1 MDLKAELEHLT
12 PRVARG
18 AWHGYEYVKGYG
30 IFGLPFSSGHVL
42 ALRVFP
48 ENDFSP
54 YVTIWHRDPGGTWA
68 IHYDAVAGH
77 VACPRYYGTA
87 CHMTAPAHIDVVWQ
101 GPDRLRVRMDSPALE
116 WMVEAHETPALR
128 LMNGMSR
135 RLPFWTWKYEALRVP
150 REWMARAFGLG
161 RIKLASVMPSG
172 HFGVLMPQR
181 MYFIDRSEALL
192 EEVDLGQ
199 VVRMYPNPR
208 IGEVPLP
215 ARGVLAVGQA
225 HFRMRDVEEYERTR
239 REVRGAE
246 G

>member
-1 MDLKAELEHLT
+1 MDLKAELEHLA

-54 YVTIWHRDPGGTWA
+54 YITIWHRDPAGSWA
-68 IHYDAVAGH
+68 IHYDAVVAH
-77 VACPRYYGTA
+77 VACPRYYGA
-87 CHMTAPAHIDVVWQ
+87 ASRVIAPAHIDVTWE
-101 GPDRLRVRMDSPALE
+101 GPDRLRVRMDRPALE
-116 WMVEAHETPALR
+116 WTVEARETPVLR
-128 LMNGMSR
+128 VMNAMSR
-135 RLPFWTWKYEALRVP
+135 RLPFWTWKYEALRIP
-150 REWMARAFGLG
+150 REWMAWTLGLG
-161 RIKLASVMPSG
+161 RIKLAGVMPSG

-181 MYFIDRSEALL
+181 MYFIERSDAVLDGEN
-192 EEVDLGQ
+192 LGRAAR
-199 VVRMYPNPR
+199 VRPNPR

-225 HFRMRDVEEYERTR
+225 HFRIGDAEEYERTR
-239 REVRGAE
+239 REVGAA